1 MQRGII
7 RRRLILSGTVQG
19 VGFRYWAVREAAAF
33 RIGGYVRNLPDG
45 SVEAVVEGPAEEV
58 GGYTGLLSQ
67 GPPYGRVRDV
77 EVITEEP
84 RGGFVSFDVK
94 F

>member
-1 MQRGII
+1 M
-7 RRRLILSGTVQG
+7 
-19 VGFRYWAVREAAAF
+19 AVREAAAF